1 MICLTS
7 GVSGKAFGCKHDIEL
22 FSVAWP
28 DNDEKL
34 FAGPKSRDQ
43 AEHLCDLIARSSFD
57 PRDENE
63 GDRYLSFEDA
73 TLLGFL

>member
-1 MICLTS
+1 MRQESDDLS
-7 GVSGKAFGCKHDIEL
+7 HVGRERQGFWCKHDTEL

-28 DNDEKL
+28 DSDEEL

-57 PRDENE
+57 PGGTKTNGLDI
-63 GDRYLSFEDA
+63 
-73 TLLGFL
+73 